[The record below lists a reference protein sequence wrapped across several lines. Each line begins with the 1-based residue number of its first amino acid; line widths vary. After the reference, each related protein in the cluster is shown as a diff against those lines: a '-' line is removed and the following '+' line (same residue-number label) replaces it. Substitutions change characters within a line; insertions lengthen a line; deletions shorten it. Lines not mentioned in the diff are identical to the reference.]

1 MRHRVCNHTIY
12 GGTGFSATQNH
23 IIISTACCP
32 DRTESL
38 AASSNMLPGQS
49 HAHKT
54 LTIFQVSFKTKQNSI
69 GYQSGEN
76 RPQSTTIGI
85 QKSDGYWT
93 IISEGTPI
101 NENIV
106 KIQHEILYD

>member
-1 MRHRVCNHTIY
+1 MDTKLNRLQLIQNHAARAITR
-12 GGTGFSATQNH
+12 TQNFDH
-23 IIISTACCP
+23 ISGV
-32 DRTESL
+32 L
-38 AASSNMLPGQS
+38 K
-49 HAHKT
+49 KT
-54 LTIFQVSFKTKQNSI
+54 KTKQNST

-76 RPQSTTIGI
+76 RPQSTTIGV

-106 KIQHEILYD
+106 TIQHEIL